1 MKGWI
6 ATHERAEAVGAV
18 GMGCDSFACWQGTRG
33 QCSACPQY
41 SRVISLM
48 STGCSKVAGTLVPL
62 ALTAFTRTWSFSP
75 ELRSWIVYRVERKG
89 SLFTSAQS
97 VPRTNPAEHFS
108 RDTDRRMGAHPPN
121 SRIKPPRGE
130 TQTQKTASL
139 RRHKQKDSSCWIWG
153 TERKRHRRE
162 GAGLPPARSV
172 GYQTLADAQ
181 LLSRGLLARH

>member
-1 MKGWI
+1 MTPLPAG
-6 ATHERAEAVGAV
+6 RA
-18 GMGCDSFACWQGTRG
+18 RG
-33 QCSACPQY
+33 DSACPQY

-108 RDTDRRMGAHPPN
+108 HGMDRQMDAHPPS
-121 SRIKPPRGE
+121 SRIKPQGAKPRGRKPLPCGG
-130 TQTQKTASL
+130 TSRKI
-139 RRHKQKDSSCWIWG
+139 RPVGFGG

-162 GAGLPPARSV
+162 GAGFPPARSV
-172 GYQTLADAQ
+172 GYQMLADAQ

>member
-121 SRIKPPRGE
+121 SRIKPQGAKPR
-130 TQTQKTASL
+130 
-139 RRHKQKDSSCWIWG
+139 RRKPLPCGG
-153 TERKRHRRE
+153 TSRKIHPVGFGAPRE
-162 GAGLPPARSV
+162 KGIG
-172 GYQTLADAQ
+172 G
-181 LLSRGLLARH
+181 RGLASPLQGVWVTKRWQMPSC